1 MPRVLRWIILLLAIA
16 AAAPLLLLALY
27 TVTAPASTL
36 MLARWATGRP
46 VVRIA
51 TPLDAIEPRL
61 VKAVIASE
69 DSGFCRHHG
78 VDWGELKEVIDD
90 DGGPRRG
97 ASTITM
103 QVAKNLLLWP
113 GRSYVRK
120 ALEIPL
126 AVVIDLLWSKRR
138 ILEAY
143 LNVAEWGP
151 AGEFGAEAGARRA
164 FGKSARSL
172 SAQEAALLAVALP
185 NPHRRNAARPGPGL
199 RRVAGI
205 VARRAA
211 ALPEHCRLRRAVGRT
226 IRPNGPD
233 PLSF

>member
-1 MPRVLRWIILLLAIA
+1 MPRILRWIALAMATLA
-16 AAAPLLLLALY
+16 AVPIFLIALY
-27 TVTAPASTL
+27 TVATPVSTL
-36 MLARWATGRP
+36 MLGRWLTGQP

-51 TPLDAIEPRL
+51 VPLEAVDSQL
-61 VKAVIASE
+61 VRAVIASE

-90 DGGPRRG
+90 AGDGGPRRG
-97 ASTITM
+97 ASTLTM

-126 AVVIDLLWSKRR
+126 AIVLDAVWSKRR

-143 LNVAEWGP
+143 FNVAEWGP

-164 FGKSARSL
+164 FGRSARSL
-172 SAQEAALLAVALP
+172 SAQEAARLAVVLP
-185 NPHRRNAARPGPGL
+185 NPHRRNAARPSVGL
-199 RRVAGI
+199 KRVAGI
-205 VARRAA
+205 VARRVA
-211 ALPEHCRLRRAVGRT
+211 ALPGLADCVER
-226 IRPNGPD
+226 
-233 PLSF
+233 